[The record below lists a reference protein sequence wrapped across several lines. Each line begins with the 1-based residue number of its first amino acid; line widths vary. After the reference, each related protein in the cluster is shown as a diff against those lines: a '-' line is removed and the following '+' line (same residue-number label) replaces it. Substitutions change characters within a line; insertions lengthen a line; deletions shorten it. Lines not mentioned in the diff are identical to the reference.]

1 MIITKIRIN
10 NYKSIE
16 SMALEFVKGK
26 NIIVGQNNSGKS
38 NIISAINLV
47 IGEKYPPKRFE
58 DNFYFQNSDYFTI
71 SLQLSECLEFDSTY
85 LENYGKNLGLLKL
98 KLSLDYLTLSPDEVD
113 ELGIALETSWKKG
126 KEIIELIKKAKN
138 MYITLHSK
146 KNEETIYTLSMD
158 LNDGYLYKFKYFSQE
173 LLASFIT
180 SAIIPSE
187 RNIKN
192 ELAVNNYS
200 WYGKLIKSV
209 WQEMSDEDKEK
220 LKKNNN
226 SLSLVTNSIFKGLTS
241 ELGQSVKDAIPYN
254 KLEFKLIQD
263 TKTDYYK
270 GIKILLDDGYYSLL
284 DDKGSGIKSLIIIE
298 LFKLYCKKY
307 HKFSSCLIVEEPEVF
322 LHPQARSVLSKKI
335 DQFLLENSNQTI
347 VTTHSEQF
355 LSNFDIK
362 QLTFINKENNKS
374 VKYKI
379 IDSDFTA
386 RDFQKMNIITKTD
399 NAEMYFANSVILV
412 EGGEKFIIKRLVDF
426 YKDELFLDYN
436 NCSLIKVG
444 GKTYFEIYKRMLEK
458 LGKKVYIIGDYDN
471 LKEEINRYLTPELLQ
486 KLNTIKSQSG
496 GLKPFKQYT
505 QDQQKELEE
514 IFNYLKQQNVYILHY
529 GALEDYYN
537 KVEIDKIKQENRLG
551 SAKEVVAHYISTI
564 LTPENTKSLLTIDN
578 DFKSY
583 IKDIIADIQNNNSDK
598 NSDDEDSINIDSD
611 VKTDDSFDD
620 LD

>member
-1 MIITKIRIN
+1 MIITKLRIN

-16 SMALEFVKGK
+16 DMALEFVKGK

-47 IGEKYPPKRFE
+47 IGEKWPSKRYE
-58 DNFYFQNSDYFTI
+58 DNFYYQDSDSFTI
-71 SLQLSECLEFDSTY
+71 SLQLSECSEFDTNY
-85 LENYGKNLGLLKL
+85 LENYGKKTALCKLTPDLEYLKM
-98 KLSLDYLTLSPDEVD
+98 SPDEID
-113 ELGIALETSWKKG
+113 ELGIAIKTDWVLSTDLISL
-126 KEIIELIKKAKN
+126 IENAKN

-146 KNEETIYTLSMD
+146 KGEDAIYTLSMI
-158 LNDGYLYKFKYFSQE
+158 LEDGYLYKFKYFSQE
-173 LLASFIT
+173 LLTSFIT

-200 WYGKLIKSV
+200 WYGKLIKKV

-220 LKKNNN
+220 LNENNTN
-226 SLSLVTNSIFKGLTS
+226 LSQVTNSIFEGLTS
-241 ELGQSVKDAIPYN
+241 ELGDSVKDAIPYN

-270 GIKILLDDGYYSLL
+270 GIKILLDNGYYSLL

-362 QLTFINKENNKS
+362 QLTFINKEDNKS

-379 IDSDFTA
+379 IDSDFTE

-412 EGGEKFIIKRLVDF
+412 EGGEKYIIRKLIDL

-444 GKTYFEIYKRMLEK
+444 GKSYFGIYKKMLEK

-471 LKEEINRYLTPELLQ
+471 LKEEINEYLPQTLLE
-486 KLNTIKSQSG
+486 KLNTIKSVTG
-496 GLKPFKQYT
+496 GLKAFSEYST
-505 QDQQKELEE
+505 EQQEELEE
-514 IFNYLKQQNVYILHY
+514 IFKYLKDNNIYILHN

-537 KVEIDKIKQENRLG
+537 KQEIDRLRQENSLG
-551 SAKEVVAHYISTI
+551 KAKEVVAHYISTI
-564 LTPENTKSLLTIDN
+564 LTTDNINNLLVIDN
-578 DFKSY
+578 DFKDYVMNIINCISDNSNV
-583 IKDIIADIQNNNSDK
+583 ITLNDDDIY
-598 NSDDEDSINIDSD
+598 
-611 VKTDDSFDD
+611 DD

>member
-1 MIITKIRIN
+1 MIITKLRIN

-16 SMALEFVKGK
+16 DMALEFVKGK

-47 IGEKYPPKRFE
+47 IGEKWPSKRYE
-58 DNFYFQNSDYFTI
+58 DNFYYQDSNSFTI
-71 SLQLSECLEFDSTY
+71 SLQLSECSEFDTNY
-85 LENYGKNLGLLKL
+85 LENYGKKTALCKLTPDLEYLKM
-98 KLSLDYLTLSPDEVD
+98 SPDEID
-113 ELGIALETSWKKG
+113 ELGIAIKTDWVLSTDLISL
-126 KEIIELIKKAKN
+126 IENAKN

-146 KNEETIYTLSMD
+146 KGEDAIYTLSMILD
-158 LNDGYLYKFKYFSQE
+158 DGYLYKFKYFSQE
-173 LLASFIT
+173 LLTSFIT

-200 WYGKLIKSV
+200 WYGKLIKKV

-220 LKKNNN
+220 LNENNTN
-226 SLSLVTNSIFKGLTS
+226 LSEVTNSIFEGLTS
-241 ELGQSVKDAIPYN
+241 ELGDSVKDAIPYN

-362 QLTFINKENNKS
+362 QLTFINKEDNKS

-379 IDSDFTA
+379 IDSDFTE

-412 EGGEKFIIKRLVDF
+412 EGGEKYIIRKLIDL

-444 GKTYFEIYKRMLEK
+444 GKSYFGIYKKMLEK

-471 LKEEINRYLTPELLQ
+471 LKEEINEYLPQTLLE
-486 KLNTIKSQSG
+486 KLNTIKSVTG
-496 GLKPFKQYT
+496 GLKAFSEYST
-505 QDQQKELEE
+505 EQQEELEE
-514 IFNYLKQQNVYILHY
+514 IFKYLKDNNIYILHN

-537 KVEIDKIKQENRLG
+537 KQEIDRLRQENSLG
-551 SAKEVVAHYISTI
+551 KAKEVVAHYISTI
-564 LTPENTKSLLTIDN
+564 LTADNINNLLVIDN
-578 DFKSY
+578 DFKDYVMVIINCISDNSNV
-583 IKDIIADIQNNNSDK
+583 ITMNDDDIY
-598 NSDDEDSINIDSD
+598 
-611 VKTDDSFDD
+611 DD

>member
-1 MIITKIRIN
+1 MIITKLRIN

-16 SMALEFVKGK
+16 DMALEFVKGK

-47 IGEKYPPKRFE
+47 IGEKWPSKRYE
-58 DNFYFQNSDYFTI
+58 DNFYYQDSDSFTI
-71 SLQLSECLEFDSTY
+71 SLQLSECSEFDTTY
-85 LENYGKNLGLLKL
+85 LENYGKKTALCKLTPDLEYLKM
-98 KLSLDYLTLSPDEVD
+98 SPDEID
-113 ELGIALETSWKKG
+113 ELGIAIKTDWVLSTDLISL
-126 KEIIELIKKAKN
+126 IENAKN

-146 KNEETIYTLSMD
+146 KGEDAIYTLSMILD
-158 LNDGYLYKFKYFSQE
+158 DGYLYKFKYFSQE
-173 LLASFIT
+173 LLTSFIT

-200 WYGKLIKSV
+200 WYGKLIKKV

-220 LKKNNN
+220 LNENNTN
-226 SLSLVTNSIFKGLTS
+226 LSQVTNSIFEGLTS
-241 ELGQSVKDAIPYN
+241 ELGDSVKDAIPYN

-362 QLTFINKENNKS
+362 QLTFINKEDNKS

-379 IDSDFTA
+379 IDSDFTE

-412 EGGEKFIIKRLVDF
+412 EGGEKYIIRKLIDL

-444 GKTYFEIYKRMLEK
+444 GKSYFGIYKKMLEK

-471 LKEEINRYLTPELLQ
+471 LKEEINEYLPQTLLE
-486 KLNTIKSQSG
+486 KLNTIKSVTG
-496 GLKPFKQYT
+496 GLKAFSEYST
-505 QDQQKELEE
+505 EQQEELEE
-514 IFNYLKQQNVYILHY
+514 IFKYLKDNNIYILHN

-537 KVEIDKIKQENRLG
+537 KQEIDRLRQENSLG
-551 SAKEVVAHYISTI
+551 KAKEVVAHYISTI
-564 LTPENTKSLLTIDN
+564 LTADNINNLLVIDN
-578 DFKSY
+578 DFKDY
-583 IKDIIADIQNNNSDK
+583 VMDIINCISDNSNVITLNNDDIY
-598 NSDDEDSINIDSD
+598 
-611 VKTDDSFDD
+611 DD

>member
-1 MIITKIRIN
+1 MIITKLRIN

-16 SMALEFVKGK
+16 DMALEFVKGK

-47 IGEKYPPKRFE
+47 MGEKWPSKRYE
-58 DNFYFQNSDYFTI
+58 DNFYYQDSDSFTI
-71 SLQLSECLEFDSTY
+71 SLQLSECSEFDTTY
-85 LENYGKNLGLLKL
+85 LENYGKKTALCKLTPDLEYLKM
-98 KLSLDYLTLSPDEVD
+98 SPDEID
-113 ELGIALETSWKKG
+113 ELGIAIKTDWVLSTDLISL
-126 KEIIELIKKAKN
+126 IENAKN

-146 KNEETIYTLSMD
+146 KGEDAIYTLSMILD
-158 LNDGYLYKFKYFSQE
+158 DGYLYKFKYFSQE
-173 LLASFIT
+173 LLTSFIT

-200 WYGKLIKSV
+200 WYGKLIKKV

-220 LKKNNN
+220 LNENNTN
-226 SLSLVTNSIFKGLTS
+226 LSQVTNSIFEGLTS
-241 ELGQSVKDAIPYN
+241 ELGDSVKDAIPYN

-362 QLTFINKENNKS
+362 QLTFINKEDNKS

-379 IDSDFTA
+379 IDSDFTE

-412 EGGEKFIIKRLVDF
+412 EGGEKYIIRKLIDL

-444 GKTYFEIYKRMLEK
+444 GKSYFGIYKKMLEK

-471 LKEEINRYLTPELLQ
+471 LKEEINEYLPQTLLE
-486 KLNTIKSQSG
+486 KLNTIKSVTG
-496 GLKPFKQYT
+496 GLKAFSEYST
-505 QDQQKELEE
+505 EQQEELEE
-514 IFNYLKQQNVYILHY
+514 IFKYLKDNNIYILHN

-537 KVEIDKIKQENRLG
+537 KQEIDRLRQENSLG
-551 SAKEVVAHYISTI
+551 KAKEVVAHYISTI
-564 LTPENTKSLLTIDN
+564 LTADNINNLLVIDN
-578 DFKSY
+578 DFKDY
-583 IKDIIADIQNNNSDK
+583 VMDIINCISDNSNVITLNDDDIY
-598 NSDDEDSINIDSD
+598 
-611 VKTDDSFDD
+611 DD

>member
-1 MIITKIRIN
+1 MIITKLRIN

-16 SMALEFVKGK
+16 DMALEFVKGK

-47 IGEKYPPKRFE
+47 IGEKWPSKRYE
-58 DNFYFQNSDYFTI
+58 DNFYYQDSDSFTI
-71 SLQLSECLEFDSTY
+71 SLQLSECSEFDTNY
-85 LENYGKNLGLLKL
+85 LENYGKKTALCKLTPDLAYLKM
-98 KLSLDYLTLSPDEVD
+98 SPDEID
-113 ELGIALETSWKKG
+113 ELGIAIKTDWVLSTDLISL
-126 KEIIELIKKAKN
+126 IENAKN

-146 KNEETIYTLSMD
+146 KGEDAIYTLSMILD
-158 LNDGYLYKFKYFSQE
+158 DGYLYKFKYFSQE
-173 LLASFIT
+173 LLTSFIT

-200 WYGKLIKSV
+200 WYGKLIKKV

-220 LKKNNN
+220 LNENNIN
-226 SLSLVTNSIFKGLTS
+226 LSEVTNSIFEGLTS
-241 ELGQSVKDAIPYN
+241 ELGDSVKDAIPYN

-362 QLTFINKENNKS
+362 QLTFINKEDNKS

-379 IDSDFTA
+379 IDSDFTE

-412 EGGEKFIIKRLVDF
+412 EGGEKYIIRKLIDL

-444 GKTYFEIYKRMLEK
+444 GKSYFGIYKKMLEK

-471 LKEEINRYLTPELLQ
+471 LKEEINEYLPQTLLE
-486 KLNTIKSQSG
+486 KLNTIKSVTG
-496 GLKPFKQYT
+496 GLKAFSEYST
-505 QDQQKELEE
+505 EQQEELEE
-514 IFNYLKQQNVYILHY
+514 IFKYLKDNNIYILHN

-537 KVEIDKIKQENRLG
+537 KQEIDRLRQENSLG
-551 SAKEVVAHYISTI
+551 KAKEVVAHYISTI
-564 LTPENTKSLLTIDN
+564 LTADNINNLLVIDN
-578 DFKSY
+578 DFKDY
-583 IKDIIADIQNNNSDK
+583 VMDIINCISDNSNVIAMNDDDIY
-598 NSDDEDSINIDSD
+598 
-611 VKTDDSFDD
+611 DD

>member
-1 MIITKIRIN
+1 MIITKLRIN

-16 SMALEFVKGK
+16 DMALEFVKGK

-47 IGEKYPPKRFE
+47 IGEKWPSKRYE
-58 DNFYFQNSDYFTI
+58 DNFYYQDSDSFTI
-71 SLQLSECLEFDSTY
+71 SLQLSECSEFDTNY
-85 LENYGKNLGLLKL
+85 LENYGKKTALCKLTPDLEYLKM
-98 KLSLDYLTLSPDEVD
+98 SPDEID
-113 ELGIALETSWKKG
+113 ELGIAIKTDWVLSTDLISL
-126 KEIIELIKKAKN
+126 IENAKN

-146 KNEETIYTLSMD
+146 KGEDAIYTLSMI
-158 LNDGYLYKFKYFSQE
+158 LEDGYLYKFKYFSQE
-173 LLASFIT
+173 LLTSFIT

-200 WYGKLIKSV
+200 WYGKLIKKV

-220 LKKNNN
+220 LNENNTN
-226 SLSLVTNSIFKGLTS
+226 LSQVTNSIFEELTS
-241 ELGQSVKDAIPYN
+241 ELGDSVKDAIPYN

-362 QLTFINKENNKS
+362 QLTFINKEDNKS

-379 IDSDFTA
+379 IDSDFTE

-412 EGGEKFIIKRLVDF
+412 EGGEKYIIRKLIDL

-444 GKTYFEIYKRMLEK
+444 GKSYFGIYKKMLEK

-471 LKEEINRYLTPELLQ
+471 LKEEINEYLPQTLLE
-486 KLNTIKSQSG
+486 KLNTIKSVTG
-496 GLKPFKQYT
+496 GLKAFSEYST
-505 QDQQKELEE
+505 EQQEELEE
-514 IFNYLKQQNVYILHY
+514 IFKYLKDNNIYILHN

-537 KVEIDKIKQENRLG
+537 KQEIDRLRQENSLG
-551 SAKEVVAHYISTI
+551 KAKEVVAHYISTI
-564 LTPENTKSLLTIDN
+564 LTTDNINNLLVIDN
-578 DFKSY
+578 DFKDYVMNIINCISDNSNV
-583 IKDIIADIQNNNSDK
+583 ITLNDDDIY
-598 NSDDEDSINIDSD
+598 
-611 VKTDDSFDD
+611 DD

>member
-16 SMALEFVKGK
+16 NMALEFVKGK

-47 IGEKYPPKRFE
+47 IGERYPSKRFE
-58 DNFYFQNSDYFTI
+58 DNYYFQDSNSFSIT
-71 SLQLSECLEFDSTY
+71 LQLSECQEFDFTY
-85 LENYGKNLGLLKL
+85 LENYGKKLGLLKL
-98 KLSLDYLTLSPDEVD
+98 NSSLDYLVLSPDEID
-113 ELGIALETSWKKG
+113 EQGIALETIWKNG
-126 KEIIELIKKAKN
+126 KEMADIIKGAKN
-138 MYITLHSK
+138 MYITLYSK
-146 KNEETIYTLSMD
+146 KNEDTIYTLSMF
-158 LNDGYLYKFKYFSQE
+158 LGDGYLYKFKYFTQE

-187 RNIKN
+187 RNIRN

-209 WQEMSDEDKEK
+209 WQEMSSEDKEK
-220 LKKNNN
+220 LNENN
-226 SLSLVTNSIFKGLTS
+226 SNLSLVTNSIFNGLTS
-241 ELGQSVKDAIPYN
+241 ELGESVKDAIPYN

-335 DQFLLENSNQTI
+335 DQFLLENCNQTI

-362 QLTFINKENNKS
+362 QLTFINKEDNKS

-379 IDSDFTA
+379 IDTDFTE
-386 RDFQKMNIITKTD
+386 RDFQKINIITKTD

-412 EGGEKFIIKRLVDF
+412 EGGEKFIVKKLIEF
-426 YKDELFLDYN
+426 FKDNLFLDYN
-436 NCSLIKVG
+436 NCSIIKVG
-444 GKTYFEIYKRMLEK
+444 GKSYFGVYKRMLEK
-458 LGKKVYIIGDYDN
+458 LGKTVYIIGDYDN
-471 LKEEINRYLTPELLQ
+471 LKEEINEYLTSELLQ
-486 KLNTIKSQSG
+486 KLNTIKGQSG

-505 QDQQKELEE
+505 QKQQIELEE
-514 IFNYLKQQNVYILHY
+514 VFNYLKQQNIYILHY
-529 GALEDYYN
+529 GVLEDYYN

-551 SAKEVVAHYISTI
+551 SAKEVIAHYISTV
-564 LTPENTKSLLTIDN
+564 LTPENTKNLLTIDN

-583 IKDIIADIQNNNSDK
+583 IEEIIVDIQNNNPFKKVDK
-598 NSDDEDSINIDSD
+598 NDNLDVSEDLIDDNPFSDL
-611 VKTDDSFDD
+611 V
-620 LD
+620 

>member
-1 MIITKIRIN
+1 MIITKLRIN

-16 SMALEFVKGK
+16 DMALEFVKGK

-47 IGEKYPPKRFE
+47 IGEKWRSKRYE
-58 DNFYFQNSDYFTI
+58 DNFYYQDSDSFTI
-71 SLQLSECLEFDSTY
+71 SLQLSECSEFDTTY
-85 LENYGKNLGLLKL
+85 LENYGKKTALCKLTPDLEYLKM
-98 KLSLDYLTLSPDEVD
+98 SPDEID
-113 ELGIALETSWKKG
+113 ELGIAIKTDWVLSTDLISL
-126 KEIIELIKKAKN
+126 IENAKN

-146 KNEETIYTLSMD
+146 KGEDAIYTLSMILD
-158 LNDGYLYKFKYFSQE
+158 DGYLYKFKYFSQE
-173 LLASFIT
+173 LLTSFIT

-200 WYGKLIKSV
+200 WYGKLIKKV

-220 LKKNNN
+220 LNENNTN
-226 SLSLVTNSIFKGLTS
+226 LSQVTNSIFEGLTS
-241 ELGQSVKDAIPYN
+241 ELGDSVKDAIPYN
-254 KLEFKLIQD
+254 TLEFKLIQD

-362 QLTFINKENNKS
+362 QLTFINKEDNKS

-379 IDSDFTA
+379 IDSDFTE

-412 EGGEKFIIKRLVDF
+412 EGGEKYIIRKLIDL

-444 GKTYFEIYKRMLEK
+444 GKSYFGIYKKMLEK

-471 LKEEINRYLTPELLQ
+471 LKEEINEYLPQTLLE
-486 KLNTIKSQSG
+486 KLNTIKSVTG
-496 GLKPFKQYT
+496 GLKAFSEYST
-505 QDQQKELEE
+505 EQQEELEE
-514 IFNYLKQQNVYILHY
+514 IFKYLKDNNIYILHN

-537 KVEIDKIKQENRLG
+537 KQEIDRLRQENSLG
-551 SAKEVVAHYISTI
+551 KAKEVVAHYISTI
-564 LTPENTKSLLTIDN
+564 LTADNINNLLVIDN
-578 DFKSY
+578 DFKDY
-583 IKDIIADIQNNNSDK
+583 VMDIINCISDNSNVITLNDDDIY
-598 NSDDEDSINIDSD
+598 
-611 VKTDDSFDD
+611 DD

>member
-1 MIITKIRIN
+1 MIITKLRIN

-16 SMALEFVKGK
+16 DMALEFVKGK

-47 IGEKYPPKRFE
+47 IGEKWPSKRYE
-58 DNFYFQNSDYFTI
+58 DNFYYQDSNSFTI
-71 SLQLSECLEFDSTY
+71 SLQLSECSEFDTNY
-85 LENYGKNLGLLKL
+85 LENYGKKIALCKLTPDLEYLKM
-98 KLSLDYLTLSPDEVD
+98 SPDEID
-113 ELGIALETSWKKG
+113 ELGIAIKTNWVLSTDLISL
-126 KEIIELIKKAKN
+126 IENAKN

-146 KNEETIYTLSMD
+146 KGEDAIYTLSMILD
-158 LNDGYLYKFKYFSQE
+158 DGYLYKFKYFSQE
-173 LLASFIT
+173 LLTSFIT

-200 WYGKLIKSV
+200 WYGKLIKKV

-220 LKKNNN
+220 LNENNTN
-226 SLSLVTNSIFKGLTS
+226 LSEVTNSIFEGLTS
-241 ELGQSVKDAIPYN
+241 ELGDSVKDAIPYN

-362 QLTFINKENNKS
+362 QLTFINKEDNKS

-379 IDSDFTA
+379 IDSDFTE

-412 EGGEKFIIKRLVDF
+412 EGGEKYIIRKLIDL

-444 GKTYFEIYKRMLEK
+444 GKSYFGIYKKMLEK

-471 LKEEINRYLTPELLQ
+471 LKEEINEYLPQTLLE
-486 KLNTIKSQSG
+486 KLNTIKSVTG
-496 GLKPFKQYT
+496 GLKAFSEYST
-505 QDQQKELEE
+505 EQQEELEE
-514 IFNYLKQQNVYILHY
+514 IFKYLKDNNIYILHN

-537 KVEIDKIKQENRLG
+537 KQEIDRLRQENSLG
-551 SAKEVVAHYISTI
+551 KAKEVVAHYISTI
-564 LTPENTKSLLTIDN
+564 LTADNINNLLVIDN
-578 DFKSY
+578 DFKDYVMVIINCISDNSNV
-583 IKDIIADIQNNNSDK
+583 ITMNDDDIY
-598 NSDDEDSINIDSD
+598 
-611 VKTDDSFDD
+611 DD

>member
-1 MIITKIRIN
+1 MIITKLRIN

-16 SMALEFVKGK
+16 DMALEFVKGK

-47 IGEKYPPKRFE
+47 IGEKWPSKRYE
-58 DNFYFQNSDYFTI
+58 DNFYYQDSDSFTI
-71 SLQLSECLEFDSTY
+71 SLQLSECSEFDTNY
-85 LENYGKNLGLLKL
+85 LENYGKKTALCKLTPDLEYLKM
-98 KLSLDYLTLSPDEVD
+98 SPDEID
-113 ELGIALETSWKKG
+113 ELGIAIKTDWVLSTDLISL
-126 KEIIELIKKAKN
+126 IENAKN

-146 KNEETIYTLSMD
+146 KGEDAIYTLSMI
-158 LNDGYLYKFKYFSQE
+158 LEDGYLYKFKYFSQE
-173 LLASFIT
+173 LLTSFIT

-200 WYGKLIKSV
+200 WYGKLIKKV

-220 LKKNNN
+220 LNENNTN
-226 SLSLVTNSIFKGLTS
+226 LSQVTNSIFEGLTS
-241 ELGQSVKDAIPYN
+241 ELGDSVKDAIPYN

-362 QLTFINKENNKS
+362 QLTFINKEDNKS

-379 IDSDFTA
+379 IDSDFTE

-412 EGGEKFIIKRLVDF
+412 EGGEKYIIRKLIDL

-444 GKTYFEIYKRMLEK
+444 GKSYFDIYKKMLEK

-471 LKEEINRYLTPELLQ
+471 LKEEINEYLPQTLLE
-486 KLNTIKSQSG
+486 KLNTIKSVTG
-496 GLKPFKQYT
+496 GLKAFSEYST
-505 QDQQKELEE
+505 EQQEELEE
-514 IFNYLKQQNVYILHY
+514 IFKYLKDNNIYILHN

-537 KVEIDKIKQENRLG
+537 KQEIDRLRQENSLG
-551 SAKEVVAHYISTI
+551 KAKEVVAHYISTI
-564 LTPENTKSLLTIDN
+564 LTTDNINNLLVIDN
-578 DFKSY
+578 DFKDYVMNIINCISDNSNV
-583 IKDIIADIQNNNSDK
+583 ITLNDDDIY
-598 NSDDEDSINIDSD
+598 
-611 VKTDDSFDD
+611 DD

>member
-1 MIITKIRIN
+1 MIITKLRIN
-10 NYKSIE
+10 NYKNIE
-16 SMALEFVKGK
+16 DMALEFVKGK

-47 IGEKYPPKRFE
+47 IGEKWPSKRYE
-58 DNFYFQNSDYFTI
+58 DNFYYQDSDSFTI
-71 SLQLSECLEFDSTY
+71 SLQLSECSEFDTTY
-85 LENYGKNLGLLKL
+85 LENYGKKTALCKLTPDLEYLKM
-98 KLSLDYLTLSPDEVD
+98 SPDEID
-113 ELGIALETSWKKG
+113 ELGIAIKTDWVLSTDLISL
-126 KEIIELIKKAKN
+126 IENAKN

-146 KNEETIYTLSMD
+146 KGEDAIYTLSMILD
-158 LNDGYLYKFKYFSQE
+158 DGYLYKFKYFSQE
-173 LLASFIT
+173 LLTSFIT

-200 WYGKLIKSV
+200 WYGKLIKKV

-220 LKKNNN
+220 LNENNTN
-226 SLSLVTNSIFKGLTS
+226 LSQVTNSIFEGLTS
-241 ELGQSVKDAIPYN
+241 ELGDSVKDAIPYN

-362 QLTFINKENNKS
+362 QLTFINKEDNKS

-379 IDSDFTA
+379 IDSDFTE

-412 EGGEKFIIKRLVDF
+412 EGGEKYIIRKLIDL

-444 GKTYFEIYKRMLEK
+444 GKSYFGIYKKMLEK

-471 LKEEINRYLTPELLQ
+471 LKEEINEYLPQTLLE
-486 KLNTIKSQSG
+486 KLNTIKSVTG
-496 GLKPFKQYT
+496 GLKAFSEYST
-505 QDQQKELEE
+505 EQQEELEE
-514 IFNYLKQQNVYILHY
+514 IFKYLKDNNIYILHN

-537 KVEIDKIKQENRLG
+537 KQEIDRLRQENSLG
-551 SAKEVVAHYISTI
+551 KAKEVVAHYISTI
-564 LTPENTKSLLTIDN
+564 LTADNINNLLVIDN
-578 DFKSY
+578 DFKDY
-583 IKDIIADIQNNNSDK
+583 VMDIINCISDNSNVITLNNDDIY
-598 NSDDEDSINIDSD
+598 
-611 VKTDDSFDD
+611 DD

>member
-1 MIITKIRIN
+1 MIITKLRIN

-16 SMALEFVKGK
+16 DMALEFVKGK

-47 IGEKYPPKRFE
+47 IGEKWPSKRYE
-58 DNFYFQNSDYFTI
+58 DNFYYQDSDSFTI
-71 SLQLSECLEFDSTY
+71 SLQLSECSEFDTNY
-85 LENYGKNLGLLKL
+85 LENYGKKTALCKLTPDLAYLKM
-98 KLSLDYLTLSPDEVD
+98 SPDEID
-113 ELGIALETSWKKG
+113 ELGIAIKTDWVLSTDLISL
-126 KEIIELIKKAKN
+126 IENAKN

-146 KNEETIYTLSMD
+146 KGEDAIYTLSMILD
-158 LNDGYLYKFKYFSQE
+158 DGYLYKFKYFSQE
-173 LLASFIT
+173 LLTSFIT

-200 WYGKLIKSV
+200 WYGKLIKKV

-220 LKKNNN
+220 LNENNIN
-226 SLSLVTNSIFKGLTS
+226 LSEVTNSIFEGLTS
-241 ELGQSVKDAIPYN
+241 ELGDSVKDAIPYN

-362 QLTFINKENNKS
+362 QLTFINKEDNKS

-379 IDSDFTA
+379 IDSDFTE

-412 EGGEKFIIKRLVDF
+412 EGGEKYIIRKLIDL

-444 GKTYFEIYKRMLEK
+444 GKSYFGIYKKMLEK

-471 LKEEINRYLTPELLQ
+471 LKEEINEYLPQTLLE
-486 KLNTIKSQSG
+486 KLNTIKSVTG
-496 GLKPFKQYT
+496 GLKAFSEYST
-505 QDQQKELEE
+505 EQQEELEE
-514 IFNYLKQQNVYILHY
+514 IFKYLKDNNIYILHN

-537 KVEIDKIKQENRLG
+537 KQEIDRLKQENSLG
-551 SAKEVVAHYISTI
+551 KAKEVVAHYISTI
-564 LTPENTKSLLTIDN
+564 LTADNINNLLVIDN
-578 DFKSY
+578 DFKDY
-583 IKDIIADIQNNNSDK
+583 VMDIINCISDNSNVITMNDDDIY
-598 NSDDEDSINIDSD
+598 
-611 VKTDDSFDD
+611 DD

>member
-1 MIITKIRIN
+1 MIITKLRIN

-16 SMALEFVKGK
+16 DMALEFVKGK

-47 IGEKYPPKRFE
+47 IGEKWPSKRYE
-58 DNFYFQNSDYFTI
+58 DNFYYQDSDSFTI
-71 SLQLSECLEFDSTY
+71 SLQLSECSEFDTNY
-85 LENYGKNLGLLKL
+85 LENYGKKTALCKLTPDLAYLKM
-98 KLSLDYLTLSPDEVD
+98 SPDEID
-113 ELGIALETSWKKG
+113 ELGIAIKTDWVLSTDLISL
-126 KEIIELIKKAKN
+126 IENAKN

-146 KNEETIYTLSMD
+146 KGEDAIYTLSMILD
-158 LNDGYLYKFKYFSQE
+158 DGYLYKFKYFSQE
-173 LLASFIT
+173 LLTSFIT

-200 WYGKLIKSV
+200 WYGKLIKKV

-220 LKKNNN
+220 LNENNIN
-226 SLSLVTNSIFKGLTS
+226 LSEVTNSIFEGLTS
-241 ELGQSVKDAIPYN
+241 ELGDSVKDAIPYN

-362 QLTFINKENNKS
+362 QLTFINKEDNKS

-379 IDSDFTA
+379 IDSDFTE

-412 EGGEKFIIKRLVDF
+412 EGGEKYIIRKLIDL

-444 GKTYFEIYKRMLEK
+444 GKSYFGIYKKMLEK

-471 LKEEINRYLTPELLQ
+471 LKEEINEYLLQ
-486 KLNTIKSQSG
+486 TLLEKLNTIKSVTG
-496 GLKPFKQYT
+496 GLKAFSEYST
-505 QDQQKELEE
+505 EQQEELEE
-514 IFNYLKQQNVYILHY
+514 IFKYLKDNNIYILHN

-537 KVEIDKIKQENRLG
+537 KQEIDRLKQENSLG
-551 SAKEVVAHYISTI
+551 KAKEVVAHYISTI
-564 LTPENTKSLLTIDN
+564 LTADNINNLLVIDN
-578 DFKSY
+578 DFKDY
-583 IKDIIADIQNNNSDK
+583 VMDIINCISDNSNVITMNDDDIY
-598 NSDDEDSINIDSD
+598 
-611 VKTDDSFDD
+611 DD

>member
-1 MIITKIRIN
+1 MIITKLNIN

-16 SMALEFVKGK
+16 NMSLEFVKGK

-47 IGEKYPPKRFE
+47 IGEKYPSKKYE
-58 DNFYFQNSDYFTI
+58 DNYYYQDSNSFTI
-71 SLQLSECLEFDSTY
+71 SLELSECNDLDSTY
-85 LENYGKNLGLLKL
+85 LENYTKNIGLDKL
-98 KLSLDYLTLSPDEVD
+98 DFNLDYLKLSPDEV
-113 ELGIALETSWKKG
+113 EQQGLALERPKWIVGTYLIDVIKNSKK
-126 KEIIELIKKAKN
+126 
-138 MYITLHSK
+138 MYITLHSVK
-146 KNEETIYTLSMD
+146 GEDAIYTLSMD
-158 LNDGYLYKFKYFSQE
+158 LEDGYLYKFKYFTQE

-200 WYGKLIKSV
+200 WYGKLIKKV

-220 LKKNNN
+220 LNINN
-226 SLSLVTNSIFKGLTS
+226 SSLSEVTNSIFKGLTN
-241 ELGQSVKDAIPYN
+241 ELGDSVKDAIPYN

-307 HKFSSCLIVEEPEVF
+307 HRFSSCLIVEEPEVF

-335 DQFLLENSNQTI
+335 DQFLLDNNNQTI

-362 QLTFINKENNKS
+362 QLTFINKEDNKS

-379 IDSDFTA
+379 IDSDFTE

-412 EGGEKFIIKRLVDF
+412 EGGEKYIIRKLIDL

-444 GKTYFEIYKRMLEK
+444 GKSYFGIYKKMLEK

-471 LKEEINRYLTPELLQ
+471 LKEEINEYLPQTLLE
-486 KLNTIKSQSG
+486 KLNTIKSVTG
-496 GLKPFKQYT
+496 GLKAFSEYST
-505 QDQQKELEE
+505 EQQEELEE
-514 IFNYLKQQNVYILHY
+514 IFKYLKDNNIYILHN

-537 KVEIDKIKQENRLG
+537 KQEIDRLRQENSLG
-551 SAKEVVAHYISTI
+551 KAKEVVAHYISTI
-564 LTPENTKSLLTIDN
+564 LTADNINNLLVIDN
-578 DFKSY
+578 DFKDY
-583 IKDIIADIQNNNSDK
+583 VMDIINCISDNSNVITLNDDDIY
-598 NSDDEDSINIDSD
+598 
-611 VKTDDSFDD
+611 DD